1 MNNIPIS
8 KEMKKSQKKNS
19 ISKQQN
25 NISEDKLNYEND
37 EFQNSD
43 FKRSEGKFSVI
54 SNDSFHK
61 SNNIKSDSIDIEE
74 SNNNSINENKKYE
87 DEEDDF
93 EEERVRAFDEVIKKD
108 KKVDV
113 IKEED
118 EEYESD
124 IHLSSNIK
132 KSKEFFLN
140 KQYNNNDFN
149 DNSRKDNYID
159 KDDEN
164 IFNDNNFNEDN
175 NEEFEIENEDENK
188 DKKYI
193 NKDYIE
199 NNINDNFNEP
209 HYIDTYDN
217 EENNNHN
224 YNIEDNNNEDKENKI
239 NYKSKYN
246 RDNNYDYNNN
256 KFNIKEIHL
265 NKNNENF
272 DVNIV
277 SPIKDNKYLETQS
290 DIVNQKLLNYSP
302 LISNSGNE
310 NKNYIDIKKPNLIK
324 NYGKIEEKKIKR
336 DDDEVKINNFIKI
349 LKNKNNSNLFSN
361 PMNNYYKKKEN
372 KKNIKEK
379 EKEKENYLEKRRKK
393 MEDIKNIFSNEINEI
408 FVDDVKQKRK
418 ITFKNLV
425 KITNSVSLIRSNSN
439 DLSQT
444 GNKILNN
451 LKKKD
456 LKKFIKDNKK
466 NSVNYIT
473 KRNKY
478 ITNDNLFSKKFISE
492 YYDDY
497 SNENQNKLYEL
508 DNNKNKKLDKIKYIP
523 NDNTFFNFEDGFY
536 NENNK
541 EKKLINVNYNE
552 KPKYSERTFRRGYI
566 MPANPM
572 DDVISAKAY
581 FLYGNNI

>member
-1 MNNIPIS
+1 
-8 KEMKKSQKKNS
+8 
-19 ISKQQN
+19 
-25 NISEDKLNYEND
+25 
-37 EFQNSD
+37 
-43 FKRSEGKFSVI
+43 
-54 SNDSFHK
+54 
-61 SNNIKSDSIDIEE
+61 
-74 SNNNSINENKKYE
+74 
-87 DEEDDF
+87 
-93 EEERVRAFDEVIKKD
+93 
-108 KKVDV
+108 
-113 IKEED
+113 
-118 EEYESD
+118 
-124 IHLSSNIK
+124 
-132 KSKEFFLN
+132 
-140 KQYNNNDFN
+140 
-149 DNSRKDNYID
+149 
-159 KDDEN
+159 
-164 IFNDNNFNEDN
+164 
-175 NEEFEIENEDENK
+175 
-188 DKKYI
+188 
-193 NKDYIE
+193 
-199 NNINDNFNEP
+199 
-209 HYIDTYDN
+209 
-217 EENNNHN
+217 
-224 YNIEDNNNEDKENKI
+224 
-239 NYKSKYN
+239 
-246 RDNNYDYNNN
+246 
-256 KFNIKEIHL
+256 
-265 NKNNENF
+265 
-272 DVNIV
+272 
-277 SPIKDNKYLETQS
+277 
-290 DIVNQKLLNYSP
+290 
-302 LISNSGNE
+302 
-310 NKNYIDIKKPNLIK
+310 
-324 NYGKIEEKKIKR
+324 
-336 DDDEVKINNFIKI
+336 
-349 LKNKNNSNLFSN
+349 
-361 PMNNYYKKKEN
+361 MNNYYKKKEN

-581 FLYGNNI
+581 FLYGDNI